1 MWIPGRL
8 DIAPY
13 RDALKDYISLIF
25 QTVEDFFFKRA
36 GAATR
41 LTTRGR
47 WSNDWL
53 LHQARLRLRLVDN
66 NNVSGAVGRH
76 GEGGFRLIAD
86 VQWGQSDDRS
96 APKPDALKVEIKTS
110 PALVRPA
117 SPPGAEPLRFPCG
130 QG

>member
-13 RDALKDYISLIF
+13 RDTLKDYISLIF

-53 LHQARLRLRLVDN
+53 LHQARLRLRSVDN

-76 GEGGFRLIAD
+76 GEGGFRLVADPQRSLLGWQLRPIAATE
-86 VQWGQSDDRS
+86 VHG
-96 APKPDALKVEIKTS
+96 APGKH
-110 PALVRPA
+110 
-117 SPPGAEPLRFPCG
+117 
-130 QG
+130 

>member
-1 MWIPGRL
+1 VWIPGRL

-13 RDALKDYISLIF
+13 RDTLKDYISLIF

-53 LHQARLRLRLVDN
+53 LHQARLRLRSVDN

-76 GEGGFRLIAD
+76 GEGGFRLIAAVDEHWVERRILSIAD
-86 VQWGQSDDRS
+86 VS
-96 APKPDALKVEIKTS
+96 A
-110 PALVRPA
+110 RN
-117 SPPGAEPLRFPCG
+117 
-130 QG
+130 

>member
-25 QTVEDFFFKRA
+25 QTVEDLFFNRA
-36 GAATR
+36 GDATR

-53 LHQARLRLRLVDN
+53 LHQARLRLRSVDN

-76 GEGGFRLIAD
+76 GEGGFRLVAVARSEVVERLLRSGAD
-86 VQWGQSDDRS
+86 GKEHHWSVFLNR
-96 APKPDALKVEIKTS
+96 KN
-110 PALVRPA
+110 
-117 SPPGAEPLRFPCG
+117 
-130 QG
+130 